1 MLCAAMAPN
10 CHNYYKKAKTTSEAT
25 MSDCG
30 CHMEAKN
37 KAERKTL
44 RILLLLNSTMFVLGI
59 VAGTISHSSALIAD
73 ALDMFADASVYT
85 ISLYAVGKSAHFK
98 NRAATLS
105 GIFQITLAV
114 MVVLDVIRRFVLG
127 SSPES
132 GWMMAIALLALIVN
146 SYCLY
151 LLSKHRQGEVHMRA
165 SWIFTQNDVIAN
177 FSVIIAG
184 LLVNLL
190 NSRFPDLIIGL
201 SIASL
206 VVWGGISII
215 RDSQRDRI
223 TQ

>member
-1 MLCAAMAPN
+1 
-10 CHNYYKKAKTTSEAT
+10 

-85 ISLYAVGKSAHFK
+85 ISLYAVGKSAHYK

-114 MVVLDVIRRFVLG
+114 MVVLDVIRRFVWG

>member
-1 MLCAAMAPN
+1 
-10 CHNYYKKAKTTSEAT
+10 

-85 ISLYAVGKSAHFK
+85 ISLYAVCKSAHYK

-114 MVVLDVIRRFVLG
+114 MVVLDVIRRFVWG

-215 RDSQRDRI
+215 RDSQRDQI

>member
-1 MLCAAMAPN
+1 
-10 CHNYYKKAKTTSEAT
+10 

>member
-1 MLCAAMAPN
+1 
-10 CHNYYKKAKTTSEAT
+10 

-59 VAGTISHSSALIAD
+59 VAGTISHSTALIAD

-85 ISLYAVGKSAHFK
+85 ISLYAVGKSAHYK

-114 MVVLDVIRRFVLG
+114 MVVLDVIRRFVWG
-127 SSPES
+127 ISPES

-184 LLVNLL
+184 LLVNLVNLL

-215 RDSQRDRI
+215 RNSQRDRI